1 MTIRRAAILM
11 LLGFAGCSGLEASVR
26 DLNRSLYRTWAGDDR
41 PARAET
47 GGGGGEYTPCFSRES
62 GLLYLSQTGRCAP
75 GYAAIP
81 IEQAASQFGTT
92 SGSRTTGRSAP
103 EPPPLPQQTYAPA
116 TAAPPA
122 TATAPASGPAGTGQA
137 LCYNDQQGQVFGA
150 ASCPPG
156 SRWVTAAEAEAL
168 QQAQLAGASWCYFA
182 SRRVLYRSRAC
193 RPGDQTLDVAQA
205 DRLWETLPA
214 DRRSRQRPAQTSG
227 GVPPVPP
234 VQASPRGGVSATPL
248 PAPQ

>member
-1 MTIRRAAILM
+1 MAIRRAAILL
-11 LLGFAGCSGLEASVR
+11 LLGIAGCSGLEDSVR

-41 PARAET
+41 GARPET
-47 GGGGGEYTPCFSRES
+47 GGSGDLTPCFNSDS

-81 IEQAASQFGTT
+81 IEQAASQFGST
-92 SGSRTTGRSAP
+92 SGTRTTGRSAP
-103 EPPPLPQQTYAPA
+103 EPTPLPQQTYAPA
-116 TAAPPA
+116 TAARS
-122 TATAPASGPAGTGQA
+122 APASAAGTGQA

-193 RPGDQTLDVAQA
+193 RPGDQTLDLAQA
-205 DRLWETLPA
+205 DRLWETLAP
-214 DRRSRQRPAQTSG
+214 DRRPRQRPAETSS
-227 GVPPVPP
+227 GVQPVPP

-248 PAPQ
+248 PAPR